1 MISDEQQKVLLRIS
15 DLKAGWCT
23 DGTGNKFKPSIIR
36 NTRFLLT
43 MFNDPTIDITPMID
57 GKSIVLTIHRY
68 INTTMLGLSADTK
81 HILVNVYANKF
92 TVDVLDSKDTLLYQ
106 VDYNMKKFVNTYILA

>member
-1 MISDEQQKVLLRIS
+1 MISDEQQRVLLRIS
-15 DLKAGWCT
+15 DLKAGWCG
-23 DGTGNKFKPSIIR
+23 DGIGNKFKPTIIR

-43 MFNDPTIDITPMID
+43 VFNDPTIDITPMTD
-57 GKSIVLTIHRY
+57 GKSIMLALHKY
-68 INTTMLGLSADTK
+68 INTTMLGLSADSK

-92 TVDVLDSKDTLLYQ
+92 TVDVLDNKDTLLYQ